1 MAVAY
6 SGLHVQ
12 GARLVHAG
20 RVYLTGYLIAH
31 AESETKTVLFCDG
44 LDAGAPVVLCVR
56 VAPQQSPTALM
67 LERERAVRFEAG
79 LWVRGG
85 GGGGGACVGGGAVRR
100 IGLNRT
106 AWRLRSR

>member
-20 RVYLTGYLIAH
+20 SVYLTGYLIAH

-44 LDAGAPVVLCVR
+44 VDAGAPVVLCVR
-56 VAPQQSPTALM
+56 VASQQSPTALM
-67 LERERAVRFEAG
+67 LARERAVRFEAG
-79 LWVRGG
+79 LWVEAEEGVEVHVW
-85 GGGGGACVGGGAVRR
+85 AVGR
-100 IGLNRT
+100 
-106 AWRLRSR
+106 